1 MKLRLTPLDDCESHS
16 LTSRTVRNIECCL
29 VNQFELAFYRQGVAL
44 RLRRSYTV
52 PRTRV
57 LSDSAVS
64 IEAKLAK
71 LLIFACH
78 ARNESHPLRQ
88 LRSLRSFVG
97 GSGAAIMRTCSTR
110 CR

>member
-29 VNQFELAFYRQGVAL
+29 FELAFYRQGVAL

-64 IEAKLAK
+64 IEAKL
-71 LLIFACH
+71 
-78 ARNESHPLRQ
+78 
-88 LRSLRSFVG
+88 G
-97 GSGAAIMRTCSTR
+97 
-110 CR
+110 